1 MKHILPIT
9 NYFFAITLVVC
20 CASFNN
26 DSNKNKYNDEIAL
39 HESPSGLN
47 LVDSTTINE
56 DKAINEEITK
66 TDNKNYPNTTKEL
79 FGIEITDKGGWKLKN
94 ITSDNPQCGISI
106 IYEATNVRDI
116 LESTANEYFNKC
128 LAITSDGN
136 YSVDI
141 DRSGFV
147 TRRKRYSDF
156 SEFRKEKGNGYTWLY
171 NYNNKS
177 VVFSMKEH
185 NREIEFNL
193 RYV

>member
-1 MKHILPIT
+1 M
-9 NYFFAITLVVC
+9 
-20 CASFNN
+20 
-26 DSNKNKYNDEIAL
+26 
-39 HESPSGLN
+39 
-47 LVDSTTINE
+47 
-56 DKAINEEITK
+56 
-66 TDNKNYPNTTKEL
+66 
-79 FGIEITDKGGWKLKN
+79 
-94 ITSDNPQCGISI
+94 
-106 IYEATNVRDI
+106 RDI

-185 NREIEFNL
+185 NKEIEFNL

>member
-1 MKHILPIT
+1 M
-9 NYFFAITLVVC
+9 
-20 CASFNN
+20 
-26 DSNKNKYNDEIAL
+26 
-39 HESPSGLN
+39 
-47 LVDSTTINE
+47 VDSTTINE

-94 ITSDNPQCGISI
+94 ITSDNPQRGISI

-116 LESTANEYFNKC
+116 LESTANEDFNKC

-136 YSVDI
+136 YSVEI

-147 TRRKRYSDF
+147 TRRKRYSNF

>member
-1 MKHILPIT
+1 MKHILSIT
-9 NYFFAITLVVC
+9 NCLFAVTLAVC
-20 CASFNN
+20 CASCNN
-26 DSNKNKYNDEIAL
+26 ESNNNKYIDEIAL
-39 HESPSGLN
+39 HESPTGIS
-47 LVDSTTINE
+47 LVDSTTTND
-56 DKAINEEITK
+56 DKAIDEEIAK

-79 FGIEITDKGGWKLKN
+79 FGIEITDKVGWKLKN
-94 ITSDNPQCGISI
+94 ITSDNPQRSICI

-185 NREIEFNL
+185 NKEIEFNL